1 MKTFLILVLC
11 WLGLCYSAQAAV
23 NINTAN
29 QTELESLPGIGPV
42 KAKAILEYRKK
53 NGGFK
58 SVDELTRVDGI
69 GPVTLKNARNDIVLD
84 ASATSKPTA
93 LSAYPKS
100 HADSKKTLKQ
110 AAPAATLL
118 KTPIQPTRANKAI
131 VVPAKT
137 IVSPKPA
144 STASIAAPTKLAPAK
159 ASPVKVK
166 AGGVIP
172 GKSGTGILEPG
183 ILEPGISQLG
193 KANPAKQQVITEKP
207 IAIKPSS
214 QKAATKKP

>member
-23 NINTAN
+23 NINMAN

-100 HADSKKTLKQ
+100 HADNKKTLKQ
-110 AAPAATLL
+110 AAPLATLL

-144 STASIAAPTKLAPAK
+144 TTATSAAPTKPAPAK
-159 ASPVKVK
+159 VSPVKVK
-166 AGGVIP
+166 AGGVNP

-183 ILEPGISQLG
+183 ISQLG
-193 KANPAKQQVITEKP
+193 KSNPAKQQVITEKP

>member
-84 ASATSKPTA
+84 ASATSKPRA

-110 AAPAATLL
+110 AVPAATLL

-144 STASIAAPTKLAPAK
+144 TTATSAAPTKPAPAK
-159 ASPVKVK
+159 VSPVKVK
-166 AGGVIP
+166 AGGVNP

-183 ILEPGISQLG
+183 ISQLG
-193 KANPAKQQVITEKP
+193 KSNPAKQQVITEKP

>member
-11 WLGLCYSAQAAV
+11 WLGLCFSAQAAV

-131 VVPAKT
+131 VVPAKM

-144 STASIAAPTKLAPAK
+144 TTATSAAPTKPAPAK
-159 ASPVKVK
+159 VSPVKVK
-166 AGGVIP
+166 AGGVNP
-172 GKSGTGILEPG
+172 GKSGTGI
-183 ILEPGISQLG
+183 SQLG
-193 KANPAKQQVITEKP
+193 KSNPAKQQVITEKP

-214 QKAATKKP
+214 QKAASKKP

>member
-84 ASATSKPTA
+84 ASATSKPRA

-144 STASIAAPTKLAPAK
+144 STATIAAPTKPAPAK
-159 ASPVKVK
+159 VSPVKVK
-166 AGGVIP
+166 AGGVNP
-172 GKSGTGILEPG
+172 GKSGPG

-193 KANPAKQQVITEKP
+193 KSNPAKQQVITEKP

-214 QKAATKKP
+214 QKAVTKKP

>member
-1 MKTFLILVLC
+1 MKTFWILVLC

-84 ASATSKPTA
+84 ASAMTKPTTV
-93 LSAYPKS
+93 SANPKS
-100 HADSKKTLKQ
+100 RVDAKKTLKQ
-110 AAPAATLL
+110 VAPAATLL

-144 STASIAAPTKLAPAK
+144 TTATSTAPTKIAPAK
-159 ASPVKVK
+159 VSPVKAK
-166 AGGVIP
+166 AGEVKP
-172 GKSGTGILEPG
+172 SKSGPG
-183 ILEPGISQLG
+183 ILEPG
-193 KANPAKQQVITEKP
+193 KANPAKQVITEKP
-207 IAIKPSS
+207 IANKPLSAKTS
-214 QKAATKKP
+214 TKKP

>member
-58 SVDELTRVDGI
+58 SVDELTKVDGI

-93 LSAYPKS
+93 LSANPKNQ
-100 HADSKKTLKQ
+100 ADKKKSLKQ

-118 KTPIQPTRANKAI
+118 KTPIQPSRANKAI
-131 VVPAKT
+131 IVPAKT

-144 STASIAAPTKLAPAK
+144 TTATSTAPTKIAPAK
-159 ASPVKVK
+159 VSPVKAK
-166 AGGVIP
+166 ASGVNP
-172 GKSGTGILEPG
+172 GKIGI
-183 ILEPGISQLG
+183 GISEPS
-193 KANPAKQQVITEKP
+193 KSNPAKQQVITEKP
-207 IAIKPSS
+207 IANKPSS
-214 QKAATKKP
+214 PKTATKKP

>member
-58 SVDELTRVDGI
+58 SLDELTRVDGI

-144 STASIAAPTKLAPAK
+144 TTATSAAPTKPAPAK
-159 ASPVKVK
+159 VSPVKVK
-166 AGGVIP
+166 AGGVNP
-172 GKSGTGILEPG
+172 GKSGT
-183 ILEPGISQLG
+183 GISQLG
-193 KANPAKQQVITEKP
+193 KANPAKQQGITEKP

>member
-84 ASATSKPTA
+84 ASAMTKPTTV
-93 LSAYPKS
+93 SANPKS
-100 HADSKKTLKQ
+100 RVDAKKTLKQ
-110 AAPAATLL
+110 VAPAATLL
-118 KTPIQPTRANKAI
+118 KTPIQPSRANKAI
-131 VVPAKT
+131 IVPAKT

-144 STASIAAPTKLAPAK
+144 TTATSTAPTKIAPAK
-159 ASPVKVK
+159 VSPVKAK
-166 AGGVIP
+166 ASGVNPGKTGVGISAP
-172 GKSGTGILEPG
+172 GKS
-183 ILEPGISQLG
+183 
-193 KANPAKQQVITEKP
+193 NPAKQQVITEKP
-207 IAIKPSS
+207 IANKPSS
-214 QKAATKKP
+214 PKTATKKP

>member
-144 STASIAAPTKLAPAK
+144 TTATSAAPTKPAPAK
-159 ASPVKVK
+159 VSPVKVK
-166 AGGVIP
+166 AGGVNP

-183 ILEPGISQLG
+183 ISQLG
-193 KANPAKQQVITEKP
+193 KSNPAKQQVITEKP

>member
-144 STASIAAPTKLAPAK
+144 TTATSAAPTKPAPAK
-159 ASPVKVK
+159 VSPVKVK
-166 AGGVIP
+166 AGGVNP
-172 GKSGTGILEPG
+172 GKSGT
-183 ILEPGISQLG
+183 GISQLG
-193 KANPAKQQVITEKP
+193 KANPAKQQGITEKP

-214 QKAATKKP
+214 QKAASKKP

>member
-11 WLGLCYSAQAAV
+11 WLGLCFSAQAAV

-100 HADSKKTLKQ
+100 HANSKKTLKQ

-131 VVPAKT
+131 VVPAKM

-144 STASIAAPTKLAPAK
+144 TTATSAAPTKPAPAK
-159 ASPVKVK
+159 VSPVKVK
-166 AGGVIP
+166 AGGVNP
-172 GKSGTGILEPG
+172 GKSGT
-183 ILEPGISQLG
+183 GISQLG
-193 KANPAKQQVITEKP
+193 KANPAKQQGITEKP

-214 QKAATKKP
+214 QKAASKKP

>member
-84 ASATSKPTA
+84 ASAMTKPTA
-93 LSAYPKS
+93 LSANPKNQ
-100 HADSKKTLKQ
+100 ADKKKSMKQ
-110 AAPAATLL
+110 VAPAATLL

-137 IVSPKPA
+137 IVSPKSA
-144 STASIAAPTKLAPAK
+144 TKATSAAPTKPAPAK
-159 ASPVKVK
+159 VSPVKVK
-166 AGGVIP
+166 AGGVNP
-172 GKSGTGILEPG
+172 GKSGT
-183 ILEPGISQLG
+183 GISQLG
-193 KANPAKQQVITEKP
+193 KANPAKQQGITEKP

-214 QKAATKKP
+214 QKAASKKP

>member
-144 STASIAAPTKLAPAK
+144 TTATSAAPPKPAPAK
-159 ASPVKVK
+159 VSPVKVK
-166 AGGVIP
+166 AGGVNP
-172 GKSGTGILEPG
+172 GKSGPG

>member
-58 SVDELTRVDGI
+58 SLDELTRVDGI

-93 LSAYPKS
+93 LSANPKS
-100 HADSKKTLKQ
+100 HVDSMKTLKQ
-110 AAPAATLL
+110 AAPAATVL

-131 VVPAKT
+131 VVPAKA
-137 IVSPKPA
+137 IVSPKPT
-144 STASIAAPTKLAPAK
+144 STATIATPAKQAPAK
-159 ASPVKVK
+159 VSPVKVK
-166 AGGVIP
+166 AGEVTP
-172 GKSGTGILEPG
+172 GKS
-183 ILEPGISQLG
+183 
-193 KANPAKQQVITEKP
+193 NPAKQQVFNTKP
-207 IAIKPSS
+207 SSIKPSS
-214 QKAATKKP
+214 QQAATKKP

>member
-84 ASATSKPTA
+84 ASAMTKPTA
-93 LSAYPKS
+93 LSANPKNQ
-100 HADSKKTLKQ
+100 ADKKKSLKQ
-110 AAPAATLL
+110 VAPAATLL

-144 STASIAAPTKLAPAK
+144 STATIAAPTKPAPAK
-159 ASPVKVK
+159 VSPVKVK
-166 AGGVIP
+166 AGGVNP
-172 GKSGTGILEPG
+172 GKSG
-183 ILEPGISQLG
+183 PGISQLG
-193 KANPAKQQVITEKP
+193 KSNPAKQQVITEKP

>member
-11 WLGLCYSAQAAV
+11 WLGLCICAQAAV

-84 ASATSKPTA
+84 ASAMTKPTTV
-93 LSAYPKS
+93 SANPKS
-100 HADSKKTLKQ
+100 RVDAKKTLKQ
-110 AAPAATLL
+110 VAPAATLL

-144 STASIAAPTKLAPAK
+144 STATSVAPTKLAPAK
-159 ASPVKVK
+159 ASPAKVK
-166 AGGVIP
+166 AAGVNP
-172 GKSGTGILEPG
+172 GKSGPG
-183 ILEPGISQLG
+183 ILEPGKL
-193 KANPAKQQVITEKP
+193 NPSNQQGITTKP
-207 IAIKPSS
+207 STIKPAS
-214 QKAATKKP
+214 QKAATKQP

>member
-69 GPVTLKNARNDIVLD
+69 GPVTLKNARNDIALD

-144 STASIAAPTKLAPAK
+144 TTATSAAPTKPAPAK
-159 ASPVKVK
+159 VSPVKVK
-166 AGGVIP
+166 AGGVNP

-183 ILEPGISQLG
+183 ISQLG
-193 KANPAKQQVITEKP
+193 KSNPAKQQVITEKP

-214 QKAATKKP
+214 QKAASKKP

>member
-144 STASIAAPTKLAPAK
+144 TTATSAAPTKPAPAK
-159 ASPVKVK
+159 VSPVKVK
-166 AGGVIP
+166 AGGVNP
-172 GKSGTGILEPG
+172 GKSGPG

-193 KANPAKQQVITEKP
+193 KSNPAKQQVITEKP

-214 QKAATKKP
+214 QKAVTKKP

>member
-1 MKTFLILVLC
+1 MKTFLILALC
-11 WLGLCYSAQAAV
+11 WLGLCFSAQAAV

-84 ASATSKPTA
+84 ASVMTKPTA
-93 LSAYPKS
+93 VSANPKR

-131 VVPAKT
+131 IVPAKT

-144 STASIAAPTKLAPAK
+144 STATSAAPTKLPPAI

-166 AGGVIP
+166 NAGVNP
-172 GKSGTGILEPG
+172 GKSGTGISE
-183 ILEPGISQLG
+183 LG
-193 KANPAKQQVITEKP
+193 KSNPAKQQVIIEKP

>member
-58 SVDELTRVDGI
+58 SVDELTKVDGI

-84 ASATSKPTA
+84 VSATSKPTA
-93 LSAYPKS
+93 LTANPKNQ
-100 HADSKKTLKQ
+100 ADKKKSLKQ

-144 STASIAAPTKLAPAK
+144 ITATSASPTKPAQAK
-159 ASPVKVK
+159 VSPVKVK
-166 AGGVIP
+166 VGGLNP
-172 GKSGTGILEPG
+172 GKSGTS

-193 KANPAKQQVITEKP
+193 KSNPAKQQVITEKP

-214 QKAATKKP
+214 QKTATKKP

>member
-1 MKTFLILVLC
+1 MKTFLILVLFC
-11 WLGLCYSAQAAV
+11 LGLGISVQAAV

-84 ASATSKPTA
+84 ASAMTKPTTF
-93 LSAYPKS
+93 SANPKS
-100 HADSKKTLKQ
+100 RVDAKKTLKQ
-110 AAPAATLL
+110 VAPAATLL

-131 VVPAKT
+131 IVPAKT
-137 IVSPKPA
+137 TVSPKPA
-144 STASIAAPTKLAPAK
+144 SLATIVAPTKPAPAK
-159 ASPVKVK
+159 VSPVKVK
-166 AGGVIP
+166 AGEVKA
-172 GKSGTGILEPG
+172 GKS
-183 ILEPGISQLG
+183 
-193 KANPAKQQVITEKP
+193 NPAKQQVITEKP
-207 IAIKPSS
+207 IANKPSS
-214 QKAATKKP
+214 AKTVTKKP

>member
-58 SVDELTRVDGI
+58 NVDELTRVDGI

-84 ASATSKPTA
+84 ASAMTKPTA
-93 LSAYPKS
+93 VSANPKS
-100 HADSKKTLKQ
+100 RVDAKKTLKQ

-144 STASIAAPTKLAPAK
+144 TTASSTAPTKPAPAK
-159 ASPVKVK
+159 VSPVKAK
-166 AGGVIP
+166 AGGVNPGKTGVGISEP
-172 GKSGTGILEPG
+172 GKS
-183 ILEPGISQLG
+183 
-193 KANPAKQQVITEKP
+193 NPAKQQGITEKP

>member
-11 WLGLCYSAQAAV
+11 WLGLCFSAQAAV

-84 ASATSKPTA
+84 ASAMTKPTA
-93 LSAYPKS
+93 LSANPKS

-144 STASIAAPTKLAPAK
+144 TTATSTAPTKPAPAK
-159 ASPVKVK
+159 VSPVKAK
-166 AGGVIP
+166 AGGVNP
-172 GKSGTGILEPG
+172 GKSGIGISEPG
-183 ILEPGISQLG
+183 KS
-193 KANPAKQQVITEKP
+193 NPAKQQGITEKP

>member
-84 ASATSKPTA
+84 ASAMTKPTA
-93 LSAYPKS
+93 LSANPKNQ
-100 HADSKKTLKQ
+100 ADKKKSMKQ
-110 AAPAATLL
+110 VAPAATLL

-144 STASIAAPTKLAPAK
+144 STATNAAPL
-159 ASPVKVK
+159 
-166 AGGVIP
+166 
-172 GKSGTGILEPG
+172 
-183 ILEPGISQLG
+183 SQHRL
-193 KANPAKQQVITEKP
+193 K
-207 IAIKPSS
+207 
-214 QKAATKKP
+214 

>member
-11 WLGLCYSAQAAV
+11 WLGLCFSAQAAV

-100 HADSKKTLKQ
+100 HANSKKTLKQ

-144 STASIAAPTKLAPAK
+144 TTATSAAPTKPAPAK
-159 ASPVKVK
+159 VSPVKVK
-166 AGGVIP
+166 AGGVNP
-172 GKSGTGILEPG
+172 GKSGPG
-183 ILEPGISQLG
+183 KSGPGISQLG
-193 KANPAKQQVITEKP
+193 KANPAKQQGITEKP

-214 QKAATKKP
+214 QKAASKKP

>member
-11 WLGLCYSAQAAV
+11 WLGLCFSAQAAV

-84 ASATSKPTA
+84 ASATSKPRA

-110 AAPAATLL
+110 AVPAATLL
-118 KTPIQPTRANKAI
+118 KTPIQPKRANKAI

-144 STASIAAPTKLAPAK
+144 STASIAASTKLAPAK

-166 AGGVIP
+166 NAGVNP
-172 GKSGTGILEPG
+172 GKSGPG
-183 ILEPGISQLG
+183 ILEPGKS
-193 KANPAKQQVITEKP
+193 NPAKQQGITAKP

-214 QKAATKKP
+214 QKAVTKQP

>member
-84 ASATSKPTA
+84 ASAMTKPTA
-93 LSAYPKS
+93 LSANPKNQ
-100 HADSKKTLKQ
+100 ADKKKSMKQ
-110 AAPAATLL
+110 VAPAATLL

-144 STASIAAPTKLAPAK
+144 TTATSAAPTKPAPAK
-159 ASPVKVK
+159 VSPVKVK
-166 AGGVIP
+166 AGGVNP
-172 GKSGTGILEPG
+172 GKSGT
-183 ILEPGISQLG
+183 GISQLG
-193 KANPAKQQVITEKP
+193 KANPAKQQGITEKP
-207 IAIKPSS
+207 ITIKPSS
-214 QKAATKKP
+214 QKAASKKP

>member
-84 ASATSKPTA
+84 ASAMTKPTA
-93 LSAYPKS
+93 LSANPKNQ
-100 HADSKKTLKQ
+100 ADKKKSLKQ
-110 AAPAATLL
+110 VAPAATLL

-144 STASIAAPTKLAPAK
+144 STATIAAPTKPAPAK
-159 ASPVKVK
+159 VSPVKVK
-166 AGGVIP
+166 AGGVKP
-172 GKSGTGILEPG
+172 GKSGPG
-183 ILEPGISQLG
+183 ILEPGKS
-193 KANPAKQQVITEKP
+193 NPAKQQGITAKP

-214 QKAATKKP
+214 QKTATKKP

>member
-69 GPVTLKNARNDIVLD
+69 GLVTLKNARNDIVLD
-84 ASATSKPTA
+84 ASAMTKPTA
-93 LSAYPKS
+93 VSANPKS
-100 HADSKKTLKQ
+100 RVDAKKTLKQ

-144 STASIAAPTKLAPAK
+144 TTATSTAPTKPAPAK
-159 ASPVKVK
+159 VSPVKAK
-166 AGGVIP
+166 AGGVNP
-172 GKSGTGILEPG
+172 GKSGIGISEPG
-183 ILEPGISQLG
+183 KS
-193 KANPAKQQVITEKP
+193 NPAKQQGITEKP

>member
-11 WLGLCYSAQAAV
+11 WLGLCYSAQAAI

-131 VVPAKT
+131 VVPAKM

-144 STASIAAPTKLAPAK
+144 TTATSAAPTKPAPAK
-159 ASPVKVK
+159 VSPVNVK
-166 AGGVIP
+166 AGGVNP
-172 GKSGTGILEPG
+172 GKSGTGI
-183 ILEPGISQLG
+183 SQLG
-193 KANPAKQQVITEKP
+193 KSNPAKQQVITEKP

-214 QKAATKKP
+214 QKAASKKP

>member
-11 WLGLCYSAQAAV
+11 WLGLCICAQAAV

-84 ASATSKPTA
+84 ASAMTKPTA
-93 LSAYPKS
+93 VSANQKNQ
-100 HADSKKTLKQ
+100 ADSKKSLKQ
-110 AAPAATLL
+110 SAPAATVL

-144 STASIAAPTKLAPAK
+144 STATSVAATKLAPAK
-159 ASPVKVK
+159 ASPAKVK
-166 AGGVIP
+166 AGGVNP
-172 GKSGTGILEPG
+172 GKSGPG
-183 ILEPGISQLG
+183 ILEPGKL
-193 KANPAKQQVITEKP
+193 NPSNQQGITTKP
-207 IAIKPSS
+207 STIKPAS
-214 QKAATKKP
+214 QKAATKQP

>member
-84 ASATSKPTA
+84 ASAMTKPTA
-93 LSAYPKS
+93 LSANPKS

-118 KTPIQPTRANKAI
+118 KTPIQPKRANKAI

-144 STASIAAPTKLAPAK
+144 STASIAASTKLAPAK

-166 AGGVIP
+166 NAGVNP
-172 GKSGTGILEPG
+172 GKSGPG
-183 ILEPGISQLG
+183 ILEPGKS
-193 KANPAKQQVITEKP
+193 NPAKQQGITEKP

>member
-118 KTPIQPTRANKAI
+118 KTPIQPTPANKAI

-144 STASIAAPTKLAPAK
+144 TTATSAAPTKPAPAK
-159 ASPVKVK
+159 VSPVNVK
-166 AGGVIP
+166 AGGVNP
-172 GKSGTGILEPG
+172 GKSGTGI
-183 ILEPGISQLG
+183 SQLG
-193 KANPAKQQVITEKP
+193 KSNPAKQQVITEKP

-214 QKAATKKP
+214 QKAASKKP

>member
-58 SVDELTRVDGI
+58 NVDELTRVDGI

-84 ASATSKPTA
+84 ASAMTKPTTV
-93 LSAYPKS
+93 SANPKS
-100 HADSKKTLKQ
+100 RVDAKKTLKQ
-110 AAPAATLL
+110 VAPAATLL
-118 KTPIQPTRANKAI
+118 KTPIQPTQANKAI

-144 STASIAAPTKLAPAK
+144 TTATIVAPTKIAPAK
-159 ASPVKVK
+159 VSPVKVK
-166 AGGVIP
+166 AGGVNPGKTGIGISEP
-172 GKSGTGILEPG
+172 GKS
-183 ILEPGISQLG
+183 
-193 KANPAKQQVITEKP
+193 NPAKQQGISSKP
-207 IAIKPSS
+207 SVIKPSS

>member
-1 MKTFLILVLC
+1 MKTFLILALC

-84 ASATSKPTA
+84 ASAMSKPTA
-93 LSAYPKS
+93 LSANPKS

-110 AAPAATLL
+110 AAPAATVL

-144 STASIAAPTKLAPAK
+144 STVTSAAPTKPAPAK
-159 ASPVKVK
+159 VSPVKVK
-166 AGGVIP
+166 AGGVKP
-172 GKSGTGILEPG
+172 GKSGNGILEP
-183 ILEPGISQLG
+183 G

>member
-84 ASATSKPTA
+84 ASAMTKPTA
-93 LSAYPKS
+93 LSANPKNQ
-100 HADSKKTLKQ
+100 ADKKKSLKQ
-110 AAPAATLL
+110 VAPAATLL

-144 STASIAAPTKLAPAK
+144 STATIAAPTKPAPAK
-159 ASPVKVK
+159 VSPVKVK
-166 AGGVIP
+166 AGGVKP
-172 GKSGTGILEPG
+172 GKSGPG
-183 ILEPGISQLG
+183 ILEPGKS
-193 KANPAKQQVITEKP
+193 NPAKQQGITAKP

-214 QKAATKKP
+214 QKAVTKKP

>member
-11 WLGLCYSAQAAV
+11 WLGLCFSAQAAI

-144 STASIAAPTKLAPAK
+144 TTATSAAPPKPAPAK
-159 ASPVKVK
+159 VSPVKVK
-166 AGGVIP
+166 AGGVNP
-172 GKSGTGILEPG
+172 GKSGT
-183 ILEPGISQLG
+183 GISQLG
-193 KANPAKQQVITEKP
+193 KANPAKQQGITEKP

-214 QKAATKKP
+214 QKAASKKP

>member
-11 WLGLCYSAQAAV
+11 WLGLCFSAQAAV

-144 STASIAAPTKLAPAK
+144 TTATSAAPPKPAPAK
-159 ASPVKVK
+159 VSPVKVK
-166 AGGVIP
+166 AGGVNP

-183 ILEPGISQLG
+183 ISQLG
-193 KANPAKQQVITEKP
+193 KSNPAKQQVITEKP

>member
-144 STASIAAPTKLAPAK
+144 TTATSAAPTKPAPAK
-159 ASPVKVK
+159 VSPVKVK
-166 AGGVIP
+166 AGGVNP

-183 ILEPGISQLG
+183 ISQLG
-193 KANPAKQQVITEKP
+193 KSNPAKQQVITEKP

-214 QKAATKKP
+214 QKAASKKP

>member
-58 SVDELTRVDGI
+58 SVDELTKVDGI

-84 ASATSKPTA
+84 VSATSKPTA
-93 LSAYPKS
+93 LTANPKNQ
-100 HADSKKTLKQ
+100 ADSKKTLKQ

-144 STASIAAPTKLAPAK
+144 ITATSASPTKPAQAK
-159 ASPVKVK
+159 VSPVKVK
-166 AGGVIP
+166 VGGINP

-183 ILEPGISQLG
+183 ISQLG
-193 KANPAKQQVITEKP
+193 KSNPAKQQVITEKP

-214 QKAATKKP
+214 QKTATKKP